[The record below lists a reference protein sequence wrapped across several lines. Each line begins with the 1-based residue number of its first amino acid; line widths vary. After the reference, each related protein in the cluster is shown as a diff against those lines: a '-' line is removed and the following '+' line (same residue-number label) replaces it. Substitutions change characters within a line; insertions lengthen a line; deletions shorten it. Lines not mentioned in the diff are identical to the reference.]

1 MPLVMDQKKSQTL
14 NLITTNMA
22 TNDAGCE
29 SVKMQNMSSS
39 RKAKNK
45 TFLLLKYNLKS
56 TMIP

>member
-22 TNDAGCE
+22 TNNARCE

-39 RKAKNK
+39 RKTKNK
-45 TFLLLKYNLKS
+45 TFLLLKNNLKS
-56 TMIP
+56 MMIP